1 MGDQLV
7 LLGLGFVLTTVLG
20 GMLGYLFQRRAWA
33 HQYKT
38 QQHERER
45 EQASKIFEEVSSLL
59 DRRLYRMRLVFWAAK
74 RRAVGGAADG
84 LAEAREGYREVL
96 LTWND
101 NLNRSSA
108 LTQAY
113 FGSGARQRL
122 EELYE
127 DYAAI
132 GRALDQFMRDLGGA
146 SAREKDESVRESS
159 AGSRRAVRIPPIGHR
174 LDQLSHQV
182 YLLNLHMLRLLQS
195 GQLGQAAPTEPIF
208 SPRRLLLLQFGDQG
222 AAVRRL
228 QSALGRSGETPIAV
242 DGLFGRATERALRA
256 FQEAHG
262 LVADGRYGFATRK
275 ALPIGEDLPLLREG
289 AKGDIVG
296 RLQSVLM
303 EYASNRWETTP
314 GSVDGMFGPATARAV
329 EAFQEWR
336 GLLIDGVVGPN
347 TWAARLSD
355 DGPSLESAV
364 GTSLVSGQATR
375 TE

>member
-74 RRAVGGAADG
+74 RRAVGGAGDG
-84 LAEAREGYREVL
+84 LAEARERYREVL
-96 LTWND
+96 LIWND

-132 GRALDQFMRDLGGA
+132 GRALDQFMRDLGGEA
-146 SAREKDESVRESS
+146 AQEKDAAVRESR
-159 AGSRRAVRIPPIGHR
+159 AGSRRAVRIPPIGQR

-195 GQLGQAAPTEPIF
+195 GQLGQAAPAEPIS
-208 SPRRLLLLQFGDQG
+208 SPRRRLLQFGDQG

-228 QSALGRSGETPIAV
+228 QSALGRSGESPIAV

-275 ALPIGEDLPLLREG
+275 ALPIGADLPLLREG
-289 AKGDIVG
+289 AEGDIVG
-296 RLQSVLM
+296 RLQTVLT
-303 EYASNRWETTP
+303 EYAPNRWESTP
-314 GSVDGMFGPATARAV
+314 GSADGIFGPATARAV

-347 TWAARLSD
+347 TWVARLSD
-355 DGPSLESAV
+355 DGPTLESVV
-364 GTSLVSGQATR
+364 GTSRVSGQATR